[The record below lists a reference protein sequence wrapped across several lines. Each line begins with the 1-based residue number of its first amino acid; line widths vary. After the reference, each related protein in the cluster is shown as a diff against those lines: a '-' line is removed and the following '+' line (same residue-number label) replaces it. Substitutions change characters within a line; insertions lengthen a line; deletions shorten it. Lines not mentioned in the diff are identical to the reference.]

1 MAEILYVDW
10 DGLIY
15 YDGKVKDYIDDK
27 IKECLK
33 FRGNVSYEELLQ
45 TSPSVDT
52 VNTAYRLSEEFVT
65 NEWFNK
71 PGFAYPEGTIV
82 YVAQFE
88 DGTYKFDILVE
99 PNGSNSGTDLTNYYN
114 KQEVDNIVS
123 ELPTKEFVE
132 KTVIDAIDSVEI
144 DVSGLVAREELE
156 LLETKEDAEAK
167 LTAANKYTDD
177 QISAIMGEGVEEA
190 YNSFKELQ
198 ELMKADDGVTQTL
211 LNDVSELKIETK
223 ALEMGKANSQHVHSA
238 NDIDGLPN
246 YSELATK
253 EELEAVQQTAGSNS
267 VKLFAV
273 ESELFDINQKL
284 DNIETPDLSDYA
296 TKGEVAAVE
305 AKVDDIVVPEVPT
318 KVSELD
324 NDAGYITA
332 DDIPETDLSN
342 YYNKTETENLIA
354 EAVKDI
360 EPPTVDLD
368 GYATEEWV
376 NTQGFLKEHQ
386 DLSDYATKD
395 ELFSKDYN
403 ELINTPEIPS
413 IEGLASETWVNSQG
427 FLTEHQSLEGYAKL
441 TDIPDVSNFAIK
453 SDIPSI
459 EGLATEE
466 YVAKAIEDAELSGK
480 DVDLSNYYTK
490 PEVDNL
496 IPDITNLATKDEI
509 PDVSGFTTLDEVSQQ
524 GYLLAKDIES
534 KADKSDLENVAHT
547 DDLATKLDVS
557 TFNQEKAL
565 LATKEELNA
574 VDDKIITKTSQLE
587 NDAGFLTEHQS
598 LENYVTT
605 DAISAFITMND
616 VENAGYLKEVP
627 DRYVTDD
634 ELAERGYI
642 TDISGK
648 SDVGHTHSYNE
659 LTDLPEIP
667 SIDGLATTD
676 YVDTA
681 VGNISIPDVSNLV
694 SRETLSI
701 ELSKKANDV
710 LFTDNYVVTTP
721 MGGFSADES
730 VQNMTITQIITKL
743 LGLVPYTPPVVP
755 GLPENVPESTPEEIK
770 NIIAN
775 ELPAYVADG
784 TGTIV
789 EAEYDTYYKQ
799 MTTEES
805 YVDSTG
811 NHFYQVVNAETGEL
825 EESGYQID
833 TVEDEEL
840 WMTVAIPNTVKKF
853 HVEQYNSKATGDDK
867 WQKVTYT
874 LVAEADQPIE
884 GYTVYSVDGMDGG
897 VTIRIVIDD

>member
-1 MAEILYVDW
+1 MAEFLYVDW

-15 YDGKVKDYIDDK
+15 YDGKIKDYIEDK

-33 FRGNVSYEELLQ
+33 FRGNVSYEELLR

-52 VNTAYRLSEEFVT
+52 VNTAFRLSEEFVT

-114 KQEVDNIVS
+114 KEEVDNIVS

-198 ELMKADDGVTQTL
+198 ELMKADDGVTKTL

-223 ALEMGKANSQHVHSA
+223 ALEIGKANSQHVHSV
-238 NDIDGLPN
+238 NDIAGLPN

-267 VKLFAV
+267 VKLFAI

-284 DNIETPDLSDYA
+284 DNIETPDLSEYA
-296 TKGEVAAVE
+296 TKDEVAEVE
-305 AKVDDIVVPEVPT
+305 AKVDAIVIPEVPT
-318 KVSELD
+318 KVGELE

-332 DDIPETDLSN
+332 ADIPGTDLSN
-342 YYNKTETENLIA
+342 YYNKTETENLIE
-354 EAVKDI
+354 EAVRDI
-360 EPPTVDLD
+360 EHPTVDLEGYATEVWVNEQGFLKEHQD
-368 GYATEEWV
+368 IDHLATKQEVALVEEKIPSIEGLATEEFVENRIDNLVIPDVSGLATKDELEEAINNIEHPSVDLTGYATEEWV

-413 IEGLASETWVNSQG
+413 VEG
-427 FLTEHQSLEGYAKL
+427 
-441 TDIPDVSNFAIK
+441 
-453 SDIPSI
+453 
-459 EGLATEE
+459 
-466 YVAKAIEDAELSGK
+466 
-480 DVDLSNYYTK
+480 
-490 PEVDNL
+490 
-496 IPDITNLATKDEI
+496 LATKDEI

-534 KADKSDLENVAHT
+534 KADKSDLENVVYT

-565 LATKEELNA
+565 LATKEELNT
-574 VDDKIITKTSQLE
+574 VEDKIITKTSQLE

-598 LENYVTT
+598 LDNYVTT

-616 VENAGYLKEVP
+616 VDNAGYLKEVP

-681 VGNISIPDVSNLV
+681 VENISIPDVSNLV
-694 SRETLSI
+694 SRETLNT
-701 ELSKKANDV
+701 ELDKKANDI

-721 MGGFSADES
+721 IGGFSADES

-775 ELPAYVADG
+775 ELPAYVVDG

-799 MTTEES
+799 MTTAES
-805 YVDSTG
+805 YMDSTG

-853 HVEQYNSKATGDDK
+853 HVEQYNAKATGDDK

-874 LVAEADQPIE
+874 LVAEADQPID
-884 GYTVYSVDGMDGG
+884 GYTVYSADGMDGG
-897 VTIRIVIDD
+897 VTIRIVIDN

>member
-52 VNTAYRLSEEFVT
+52 VNTAFRLSEEFVT

-114 KQEVDNIVS
+114 KQEVDDIVS

-177 QISAIMGEGVEEA
+177 KISAIMGDGVDEA

-223 ALEMGKANSQHVHSA
+223 ALEMSKANSQHTHSV
-238 NDIDGLPN
+238 NDIAGLPN

-253 EELEAVQQTAGSNS
+253 EELEAVQNVAGSNS
-267 VKLFAV
+267 VKLFAI
-273 ESELFDINQKL
+273 ESDLVDINQKL

-296 TKGEVAAVE
+296 TKDELTSVE
-305 AKVDDIVVPEVPT
+305 AKIPSIDGLATEEFVDNRIDNLVIPDVSGFAT
-318 KVSELD
+318 KEEL
-324 NDAGYITA
+324 
-332 DDIPETDLSN
+332 E
-342 YYNKTETENLIA
+342 
-354 EAVKDI
+354 EAINNI
-360 EPPTVDLD
+360 EHPSVDLT

-386 DLSDYATKD
+386 DLSEYATKD

-413 IEGLASETWVNSQG
+413 VEGLASETWVNSQG

-441 TDIPDVSNFAIK
+441 TDIPDVSNFATK
-453 SDIPSI
+453 EDIPSI
-459 EGLATEE
+459 DGLATEE
-466 YVAKAIEDAELSGK
+466 YVTKAIENAELSGK
-480 DVDLSNYYTK
+480 DVDLSNYYTRS
-490 PEVDNL
+490 EVDNL
-496 IPDITNLATKDEI
+496 IPDTTNFATKGE
-509 PDVSGFTTLDEVSQQ
+509 
-524 GYLLAKDIES
+524 
-534 KADKSDLENVAHT
+534 
-547 DDLATKLDVS
+547 
-557 TFNQEKAL
+557 
-565 LATKEELNA
+565 
-574 VDDKIITKTSQLE
+574 
-587 NDAGFLTEHQS
+587 
-598 LENYVTT
+598 
-605 DAISAFITMND
+605 
-616 VENAGYLKEVP
+616 
-627 DRYVTDD
+627 
-634 ELAERGYI
+634 
-642 TDISGK
+642 
-648 SDVGHTHSYNE
+648 
-659 LTDLPEIP
+659 
-667 SIDGLATTD
+667 
-676 YVDTA
+676 
-681 VGNISIPDVSNLV
+681 IPDVSNLV

-710 LFTDNYVVTTP
+710 LFTEDYRVGTP
-721 MGGFSADES
+721 IGLFVADDS
-730 VQNMTITQIITKL
+730 VKDLTLSQIISRL
-743 LGLVPYTPPVVP
+743 LGLTLYVPPVVP

-770 NIIAN
+770 NIIVN
-775 ELPAYVADG
+775 KLPAYVVDG

-789 EAEYDTYYKQ
+789 EADYETYYKQ
-799 MTTEES
+799 MTTSES
-805 YVDSTG
+805 YADSTG

-825 EESGYQID
+825 EESGYQVD
-833 TVEDEEL
+833 TIEDEEL
-840 WMTVAIPNTVKKF
+840 WMTVAIPNTVTKF

-874 LVAEADQPIE
+874 LVAESDQPIE